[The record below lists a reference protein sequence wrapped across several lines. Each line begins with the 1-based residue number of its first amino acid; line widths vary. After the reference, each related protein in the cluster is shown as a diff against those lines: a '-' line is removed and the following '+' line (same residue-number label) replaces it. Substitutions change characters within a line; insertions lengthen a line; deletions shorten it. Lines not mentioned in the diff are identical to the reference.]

1 MSFIGEDLMQEYYD
15 SIPDNVT
22 DFVKSYRKVSR
33 SRKARFLKKWTYA
46 DSWDNYSKAHT
57 MGKEIFLG
65 AADFDDF
72 VKAEVVKKR
81 FNEGKKTIFRDI
93 NLLTNRRAWSEW
105 SEVKFSD
112 KLITEFSDSSGIILD
127 QDTDNLITYDVNS
140 NSIHLRVFGDGDFVE
155 NTIETVSSNF
165 PAVGCSIEWVFGGDG
180 SSVDVPLNNERMPL
194 KEMYPFLGEDS
205 LEEYYSRFMASSA
218 SILLL
223 IGPPGTGKT
232 TFIRG
237 FLQHTKSSA
246 IITYDSE
253 ILKKDRLFSRF
264 IESDNSVMVLEDS
277 DTFLKARTD
286 GNTMMHR
293 FLNVGDGLVT
303 TRGKKMIFSTNLPS
317 IRDID
322 PALIRPGRCFDIL
335 NFDSLTKEQAQTLC
349 DKVGCKLPE
358 NDNNSYS
365 IAEIYNQR
373 KDFEQPSSSK
383 FGFI

>member
-1 MSFIGEDLMQEYYD
+1 MDDDYSDELLDLSNLIQGHRIKRYGKISKYTKD
-15 SIPDNVT
+15 
-22 DFVKSYRKVSR
+22 K
-33 SRKARFLKKWTYA
+33 FLKKWTYTG
-46 DSWDNYSKAHT
+46 SWENYSKAHT

-81 FNEGKKTIFRDI
+81 FNEGKKTIFRDV

-105 SEVKFSD
+105 SEIEFSD
-112 KLITEFSDSSGIILD
+112 KLITEFSDSSGIVLD
-127 QDTDNLITYDVNS
+127 QETDDLITYDVNS
-140 NSIHLRVFGDGDFVE
+140 NSIHLRVFGDQDFVK
-155 NTIETVSSNF
+155 NTIDKVSSKF

-194 KEMYPFLGEDS
+194 KEMYPFLGEES
-205 LEEYYSRFMASSA
+205 LEDSYSRFMASSA

-317 IRDID
+317 VRDID

-335 NFDSLTKEQAQTLC
+335 NFDSLTKEQALELC
-349 DKVGCKLPE
+349 NKVGCKLP
-358 NDNNSYS
+358 DTVSDKYS

-373 KDFEQPSSSK
+373 KDAEPSQTSK